1 MSVTKDKLQL
11 TADQKKEIENL
22 LEMAIA
28 ANMGT
33 IIVQITGNSGIEDN
47 SDTLKNFA
55 TVAQVK
61 VLTQHLGIDKNT
73 VFKELTDTEQDD
85 YDHFFT
91 NLERTFEF
99 LDQVLDSAMQMLDL
113 GSGKQS
119 FIALLDNL
127 PIK

>member
-1 MSVTKDKLQL
+1 
-11 TADQKKEIENL
+11 
-22 LEMAIA
+22 MAIA

-33 IIVQITGNSGIEDN
+33 IVAPITGNSDIEDN
-47 SDTLKNFA
+47 SDTLRTFA

-61 VLTQHLGIDKNT
+61 VLTQYLGIDKNT

-91 NLERTFEF
+91 NLEQTFKF